1 MSVRNMNSA
10 PNLPPVHAPGPLQDN
25 DGELFDFRLT
35 RDFAGFAMRSLRR
48 HATVA
53 SAIFSSVF
61 GLAIVLFFVLPRTWH
76 TETRILAQR
85 NLVMP
90 ALGNPRRAIPTESD
104 APTRSAAETVMK
116 RDNLVALV
124 KQTNLLDEW
133 DGTRA
138 PIVRLRDGVLD
149 VFHKRMD
156 DEDKLE
162 ALIGLLGKQLKVTT
176 DEGTVTIGLDWNDP
190 NMAFRLV
197 EAAQQN
203 FLEARHASEVSS
215 IAETISILEG
225 HAANVRET
233 IDGTLD
239 DLRKARLPA
248 AAAAEQQKVRRS
260 SDTPRKEGEG
270 SGDKELTEI
279 RVMLNAKRRAI
290 SDLEEFRQKRVAE
303 LQTTLA
309 EQRQTYA
316 PGHPALAN
324 TMQNIQA
331 LVAESPQI
339 AQLKREEKELAA
351 EYAQRGG
358 KEKPEGPSRQVLN
371 EVSQANLDRTKH
383 KDDDDDDVVSYAKS
397 RLKIAVANYE
407 ELLDRIE
414 GARIELDTTRAAFK
428 YRYSIIAPAQVP
440 KNPEKPKAQIFVG
453 IGIFLAL
460 ALALLATTLLD
471 LSSDR
476 ILESWQVE
484 RRLGIAVLGE
494 VKKP

>member
-1 MSVRNMNSA
+1 MSVRNMNQAQSPTPLRSPA
-10 PNLPPVHAPGPLQDN
+10 PLQDN

-35 RDFAGFAMRSLRR
+35 RDFVGFALRSLRR

-61 GLAIVLFFVLPRTWH
+61 GLSVVLFFILPRTWH

-85 NLVMP
+85 NLIMP
-90 ALGNPRRAIPTESD
+90 ALGNPHRAIPTESD
-104 APTRSAAETVMK
+104 APTRSAAETVIK

-133 DGTRA
+133 DNTRA
-138 PIVRLRDGVLD
+138 PIVRARDFILD
-149 VFHKRMD
+149 LFHKRLE

-176 DEGTVTIGLDWNDP
+176 DEGTVTIGIDWNDP
-190 NMAFRLV
+190 NMAYRLV
-197 EAAQQN
+197 DAAQQN

-239 DLRKARLPA
+239 DLRKARTTSDD
-248 AAAAEQQKVRRS
+248 ERRTRHIPDAVHRDGESTS
-260 SDTPRKEGEG
+260 SN
-270 SGDKELTEI
+270 KELTEI

-303 LQTTLA
+303 LQTLLA
-309 EQRQTYA
+309 EQRQTFA

-324 TMQNIQA
+324 TMQSIQA

-339 AQLKREEKELAA
+339 AQLKREEKELSA

-358 KEKPEGPSRQVLN
+358 REKEGPSRPALS
-371 EVSQANLDRTKH
+371 EVSRETLDRGRKEG
-383 KDDDDDDVVSYAKS
+383 DEDEVVSYARS
-397 RLKIAVANYE
+397 RLKIAVSKYE
-407 ELLDRIE
+407 DLLERIE
-414 GARIELDTTRAAFK
+414 GARIELDTARAAFK

-440 KNPEKPKAQIFVG
+440 KKAEKPKAPVFVG
-453 IGIFLAL
+453 IGMFLAL
-460 ALALLATTLLD
+460 TLAILITTLLD